1 MERLPISGKR
11 SSKCI
16 PPPKLKEYKK
26 KLISQTEKFERNLT
40 WKMIHTPGAIEHPT
54 QKTESQEDEEI
65 LLEDFRTFGFKSINK
80 PRPVPELAPFF
91 EDVWKLVKSVKQRPV
106 KNKFLNE
113 LSKDIKSL
121 PPKKVVVAADKS
133 RNLYTCSKE
142 TYVKKLE
149 ENVTKEYKKAEINE
163 TDIVNLRSAEI
174 AKDLNL
180 EKRMHVYTTSEAFIT
195 FKDHKDEC
203 TSRPTFRLI
212 NPAKTDIGKVG
223 KQLLEENIF
232 KLKEKLNV
240 QQWRSTQDVINWFK
254 EIKNK
259 KTKVFYKFDI
269 KSYYP
274 SITKDLL
281 KKALALASEISQPI
295 SKKDLEIIFH
305 SCESFLFFKDEAW
318 VKKGENGRFDVP
330 MGSYNG
336 AEISELCGLYI
347 LHKLTSGKTPIFQKD
362 QVGLYRDDGLAHIPE
377 KGSKRDLNKRVRKV
391 FSEIGLEITTDFG
404 LKSTD
409 FLDVDFNLEKDE
421 YSPYRKPNDE
431 PVYID
436 INSDHPPIIKKN
448 LKNMIQKRLST
459 LSSSEEVFNRKKS
472 SYETAL
478 KNAGHQH
485 NLEYVS
491 TKTTQEKPKRKR
503 KKKILY
509 YNPPYSVTIITDIG
523 KQFFRLM
530 EKHFPVG
537 APLRKHINKNKV
549 KFSYSTCANMKSHI
563 SKHNA
568 KVLRKEETKKGNVCK
583 CVGKYGKCPIPGK
596 CNLKSVVYKAD
607 VQNPITNEVK
617 SYIGLTKN
625 EFIKRFD
632 QHRYAMNRRISTHA
646 TTLSKHVWKIKDETG
661 IEPKIDWSI
670 KARAFSFSSGSRQC
684 DLCLSEKL
692 EILQAEKSSS
702 LNKRDELLY
711 MCRHKIPF
719 RLEKFKPKL
728 KTPAVT

>member
-1 MERLPISGKR
+1 
-11 SSKCI
+11 
-16 PPPKLKEYKK
+16 
-26 KLISQTEKFERNLT
+26 
-40 WKMIHTPGAIEHPT
+40 
-54 QKTESQEDEEI
+54 
-65 LLEDFRTFGFKSINK
+65 
-80 PRPVPELAPFF
+80 
-91 EDVWKLVKSVKQRPV
+91 
-106 KNKFLNE
+106 
-113 LSKDIKSL
+113 
-121 PPKKVVVAADKS
+121 
-133 RNLYTCSKE
+133 
-142 TYVKKLE
+142 
-149 ENVTKEYKKAEINE
+149 
-163 TDIVNLRSAEI
+163 
-174 AKDLNL
+174 
-180 EKRMHVYTTSEAFIT
+180 
-195 FKDHKDEC
+195 
-203 TSRPTFRLI
+203 
-212 NPAKTDIGKVG
+212 
-223 KQLLEENIF
+223 
-232 KLKEKLNV
+232 
-240 QQWRSTQDVINWFK
+240 
-254 EIKNK
+254 
-259 KTKVFYKFDI
+259 
-269 KSYYP
+269 
-274 SITKDLL
+274 
-281 KKALALASEISQPI
+281 
-295 SKKDLEIIFH
+295 
-305 SCESFLFFKDEAW
+305 
-318 VKKGENGRFDVP
+318 
-330 MGSYNG
+330 
-336 AEISELCGLYI
+336 
-347 LHKLTSGKTPIFQKD
+347 
-362 QVGLYRDDGLAHIPE
+362 
-377 KGSKRDLNKRVRKV
+377 
-391 FSEIGLEITTDFG
+391 
-404 LKSTD
+404 
-409 FLDVDFNLEKDE
+409 
-421 YSPYRKPNDE
+421 
-431 PVYID
+431 
-436 INSDHPPIIKKN
+436 
-448 LKNMIQKRLST
+448 MIQKRLST

-568 KVLRKEETKKGNVCK
+568 KVLKKEETKKGNVCK

-646 TTLSKHVWKIKDETG
+646 TTLSKHFWKIKDETG